1 MPVWVTELEIKLS
14 DVRAGRPGAS
24 VAAGPSTDAGTSAA
38 ASKDAAAS
46 KGASAAAAA
55 KESFFTPLPA
65 KRSTDP
71 KDAPGSDEA
80 KATAGAKTVKTDESA

>member
-1 MPVWVTELEIKLS
+1 MASHEDEVPVWVTELEIKLS
-14 DVRAGRPGAS
+14 DVRAGRP
-24 VAAGPSTDAGTSAA
+24 
-38 ASKDAAAS
+38 
-46 KGASAAAAA
+46 GASAAAAA